1 MLAPERMLTR
11 RELLTWAALFLI
23 VSALLVVTRFA
34 SDDPD
39 SALYANISA
48 KLADLPASRWIA
60 PEWWGFWDSQG
71 LFREHPAGVF
81 LLPTALSR
89 LGIPPVQ
96 AAYIVGIGAG
106 LGSLLLIG
114 WIVSRIGTPAEGRAM
129 LVLLPLMPVA
139 FLFRIR
145 ANHEYPM
152 LFCLLLVLV
161 GLDGVRRSSWWWSV
175 LVAIAFTA
183 ALLVKGVFIAL
194 IFLAAGLWILINPT
208 CAPGSILRPI
218 VACLFACA
226 VMAGVGVAY
235 DRAYLNLTGQHF
247 WGPYW
252 ERQLGPLT
260 IATPIEGATT
270 LVEHVV
276 FYVSRLLWHAAPWS
290 FAAFAIAWKCRKS
303 LGKMWHTG
311 ADRPKR
317 GLVFAVA
324 FVTLAVALLS
334 PSSRFAERYGFY
346 ATYALGTLGALAAW
360 RAWPAVSRVVTSLDQ
375 RLPSFPALLWFAL
388 IVGRLVI
395 GPFLPRI
402 S

>member
-1 MLAPERMLTR
+1 MLSR
-11 RELLTWAALFLI
+11 REVLVWAAFFVA
-23 VSALLVVTRFA
+23 VSALLVLTGFA

-39 SALYANISA
+39 SALYADISA
-48 KLADLPASRWIA
+48 KLAQLPASRWIA

-71 LFREHPAGVF
+71 LFREHPAGIY
-81 LLPTALSR
+81 LLPAALSR
-89 LGIPPVQ
+89 LGIPAIQ

-114 WIVSRIGTPAEGRAM
+114 WIVSRIGSPPEGRAM
-129 LVLLPLMPVA
+129 LVLLQFMPVA

-152 LFCLLLVLV
+152 LFCLLAVLV
-161 GLDGVRRSSWWWSV
+161 GLDGVRRSSLWWAVWWTV
-175 LVAIAFTA
+175 VVALAFTA

-194 IFLAAGLWILINPT
+194 IFLAAGLWMLINPT
-208 CAPGSILRPI
+208 RAAGSILRPI
-218 VACLFACA
+218 VACLFACV
-226 VMAGVGVAY
+226 VMMGVGVAY
-235 DRAYLNLTGQHF
+235 DRAYLGLTGEHF
-247 WGPYW
+247 WRPYW

-270 LVEHVV
+270 LVEHVI
-276 FYVSRLLWHAAPWS
+276 FYISRLLWHAAPWS

-303 LGKMWHTG
+303 LGKMWRTG

-324 FVTLAVALLS
+324 FIVLAVALLS
-334 PSSRFAERYGFY
+334 PSSRFAERYAFY
-346 ATYALGTLGALAAW
+346 ATYALGALGALAAW
-360 RAWPAVSRVVTSLDQ
+360 RAWPPVSRVVTSLEH
-375 RLPSFPALLWFAL
+375 RVPAFPAALWLAL
-388 IVGRLVI
+388 MVGRLVL

-402 S
+402 SLQ

>member
-1 MLAPERMLTR
+1 MSEARGMLSR
-11 RELLTWAALFLI
+11 RDLLIWAALFLI

-39 SALYANISA
+39 SALYANISS
-48 KLADLPASRWIA
+48 KLAELPASHWIA

-114 WIVSRIGTPAEGRAM
+114 WIVSRIGTPLEGRAM
-129 LVLLPLMPVA
+129 LVLLQLMPVA
-139 FLFRIR
+139 CLLRIR
-145 ANHEYPM
+145 ANHECPL

-161 GLDGVRRSSWWWSV
+161 GLDGVRRSSWWWAIV
-175 LVAIAFTA
+175 VALAFTA

-208 CAPGSILRPI
+208 CAPGSMLRPI
-218 VACLFACA
+218 VACLLACA
-226 VMAGVGVAY
+226 VMIGVGIVYDHAY
-235 DRAYLNLTGQHF
+235 VRLTDQHF

-270 LVEHVV
+270 LIEHVV
-276 FYVSRLLWHAAPWS
+276 FYISRLLWHAAPWS

-303 LGKMWHTG
+303 LGKMWRTG

-324 FVTLAVALLS
+324 FIALAVALL
-334 PSSRFAERYGFY
+334 
-346 ATYALGTLGALAAW
+346 
-360 RAWPAVSRVVTSLDQ
+360 
-375 RLPSFPALLWFAL
+375 
-388 IVGRLVI
+388 
-395 GPFLPRI
+395 
-402 S
+402 